1 MWAGMWQY
9 PGGGLTGWLPVYPAF
24 TVLSAPIPPAPFP
37 AGRGRIIVFL
47 CKGLRPLHPRG
58 WEGSGTGGG
67 WKVVFDRMACPR
79 NRARTLGYGN
89 NNSFGKVLGGSGD
102 SFKSPPAYLRR
113 HAGAQE
119 KAGTGHE
126 RRVTAA
132 IIRSGKFW
140 GGSGDSFKSPPAHPR
155 ISPYLRPPYPP
166 PALCKK
172 EGTAHEGRFRGMIT
186 RRSDRSA
193 RCPAPGSS
201 GRRHTG

>member
-1 MWAGMWQY
+1 M
-9 PGGGLTGWLPVYPAF
+9 PVYPPF
-24 TVLSAPIPPAPFP
+24 TVLSAPIPPTRARRALFP
-37 AGRGRIIVFL
+37 AGRGRIIVFS

-58 WEGSGTGGG
+58 WVGSGAGGG
-67 WKVVFDRMACPR
+67 WKVVFDRGL
-79 NRARTLGYGN
+79 AR
-89 NNSFGKVLGGSGD
+89 
-102 SFKSPPAYLRR
+102 
-113 HAGAQE
+113 
-119 KAGTGHE
+119 GTGRE

-140 GGSGDSFKSPPAHPR
+140 GVRGTLSRVPRRISAATQERKKAGTGHERWVTAIINSFGKVLGGSGGLFQESPGVSPYLPVSPPPVSPPAP
-155 ISPYLRPPYPP
+155 
-166 PALCKK
+166 CKK